1 MITKWI
7 VMVILLTPLT
17 HERHTLKTLEFDTF
31 ENCRRSL
38 QVMSISKLP
47 GVRYIGCVPKG

>member
-1 MITKWI
+1 MVTKWI
-7 VMVILLTPLT
+7 VMVILITPIS
-17 HERHTLKTLEFDTF
+17 HERHTLQTLEFDTF